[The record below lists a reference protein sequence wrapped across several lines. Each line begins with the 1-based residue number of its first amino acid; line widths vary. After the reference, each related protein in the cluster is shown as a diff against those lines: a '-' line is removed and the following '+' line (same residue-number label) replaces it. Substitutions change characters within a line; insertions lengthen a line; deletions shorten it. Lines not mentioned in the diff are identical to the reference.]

1 MYDIGIIGGG
11 TAGMTAAIYGQRA
24 GKRTIIIEG
33 GTFGGQI
40 TSSPNVENYPGIAS
54 VSGSE
59 FSMNLLDQAM
69 KLGAETQMAQVTGIR
84 DEGEVKV
91 IVTPEK
97 EYPCRSIVLATG
109 VTHRHLGVPN
119 EERLTGA
126 GVSYCATCDGMFFRG
141 KEVAVVGGGNT
152 AIQDAE
158 FLSDYCS
165 KVYLIHR
172 RDEFR
177 GENSGV
183 KRLKEKENVEFI
195 LSATVKELVGE
206 SMVEKLILNDKKTG
220 KDFELHVSGVFVAVG
235 QIPKN
240 ETFADTVKLDEGG
253 FVLASEDCLTSHPGI
268 FAAGDCRTKEVRQ
281 LTTAAA
287 DGAVAAV
294 ASERYVKEL
303 EQIKGILGPDS
314 GRTVFLFYNPY
325 SNEEI
330 EKTARLE
337 QELSGQWRV
346 YRQDVTRQSLLYN
359 SLKLERT
366 VAGAFYDNGKLV
378 EIKQAF

>member
-33 GTFGGQI
+33 GNFGGQI

-69 KLGAETQMAQVTGIR
+69 KLGAETVVERVTGIE
-84 DEGEVKV
+84 DEDGIKV
-91 IVTPEK
+91 IETIGK
-97 EYPCRSIVLATG
+97 AYPCRSVILATG
-109 VTHRHLGVPN
+109 VAHRHLAVPG

-141 KEVAVVGGGNT
+141 REVAVVGGGST
-152 AIQDAE
+152 ALQDAE
-158 FLSDYCS
+158 FLSNYCS

-177 GENSGV
+177 GESNIV
-183 KRLKEKENVEFI
+183 KRLEGKENIEFI
-195 LSATVKELVGE
+195 LNTVVKEINGKD
-206 SMVEKLILNDKKTG
+206 MVESLTLLNRKTAG
-220 KDFELHVSGVFVAVG
+220 KTELPVAGVFIAVG
-235 QIPKN
+235 QIPQN
-240 ETFADTVKLDEGG
+240 DIFAETVRLDGDG
-253 FVLASEDCLTSHPGI
+253 FILAAEDCVTSHPGI

-287 DGAVAAV
+287 DGAVAAL
-294 ASERYVKEL
+294 AACKYI
-303 EQIKGILGPDS
+303 Q
-314 GRTVFLFYNPY
+314 
-325 SNEEI
+325 
-330 EKTARLE
+330 
-337 QELSGQWRV
+337 
-346 YRQDVTRQSLLYN
+346 
-359 SLKLERT
+359 
-366 VAGAFYDNGKLV
+366 
-378 EIKQAF
+378 

>member
-24 GKRTIIIEG
+24 GKRTVIIEG

-97 EYPCRSIVLATG
+97 EYPCKSIILATG
-109 VTHRHLGVPN
+109 VTHRHLGAPN

-152 AIQDAE
+152 AFPWSWPAGERSWKAPGRWRPLPPWRGCIRWCCG
-158 FLSDYCS
+158 SMT
-165 KVYLIHR
+165 R
-172 RDEFR
+172 RSPCR
-177 GENSGV
+177 GCRCPW
-183 KRLKEKENVEFI
+183 RLPRR
-195 LSATVKELVGE
+195 S
-206 SMVEKLILNDKKTG
+206 
-220 KDFELHVSGVFVAVG
+220 
-235 QIPKN
+235 P
-240 ETFADTVKLDEGG
+240 
-253 FVLASEDCLTSHPGI
+253 PGSP
-268 FAAGDCRTKEVRQ
+268 GSRCC
-281 LTTAAA
+281 
-287 DGAVAAV
+287 
-294 ASERYVKEL
+294 
-303 EQIKGILGPDS
+303 
-314 GRTVFLFYNPY
+314 
-325 SNEEI
+325 
-330 EKTARLE
+330 
-337 QELSGQWRV
+337 
-346 YRQDVTRQSLLYN
+346 
-359 SLKLERT
+359 
-366 VAGAFYDNGKLV
+366 
-378 EIKQAF
+378 

>member
-287 DGAVAAV
+287 DGAVAALAFAFDMPLV
-294 ASERYVKEL
+294 LIPVGIIYILETLSDIIQVGYFKATHGKRFFKMAPLHHHLERCGWSEVK
-303 EQIKGILGPDS
+303 IV
-314 GRTVFLFYNPY
+314 TVFV
-325 SNEEI
+325 SI
-330 EKTARLE
+330 TA
-337 QELSGQWRV
+337 V
-346 YRQDVTRQSLLYN
+346 FCLLAYCGIRGRY
-359 SLKLERT
+359 L
-366 VAGAFYDNGKLV
+366 
-378 EIKQAF
+378 